1 MVLNIVGLEISVPEF
16 IWTVINFFI
25 LLFLLKKFLY
35 DPVLKFMDEREKRI
49 AAGLNEG
56 KEAERALSDSRE
68 RFRKELGDKSDE
80 ARTLIGEARSDA
92 EKQKASVLHA
102 AHAEAEELQKH
113 IRERI
118 SNEEA
123 ATRAELGD
131 ELPELVELL
140 SAKLLDGSADEK

>member
-35 DPVLKFMDEREKRI
+35 DPVLKFMDARSGRI
-49 AAGLNEG
+49 AAGLDEG
-56 KEAERALSDSRE
+56 KKAERALSDSKE
-68 RFRKELGDKSDE
+68 RFRKELGDTSDE
-80 ARTLIGEARSDA
+80 ARTLIGTARSDA
-92 EKQKASVLHA
+92 EKQKASALHA
-102 AHAEAEELQKH
+102 AHAEAEELQKQ

-118 SNEEA
+118 SDEEA

-131 ELPELVELL
+131 ELTELVELL